1 MRHVSNPG
9 YARAAVARRQRGDA
23 TCRDAV
29 GLGQRSERVLPTR
42 TARSTRRGPIRPR
55 RRDGARVAD
64 AGRCVATAGATGAVD
79 QRLFRVLSAVLNVL
93 N

>member
-55 RRDGARVAD
+55 RRDGAHWLTQAD
-64 AGRCVATAGATGAVD
+64 T
-79 QRLFRVLSAVLNVL
+79 
-93 N
+93 